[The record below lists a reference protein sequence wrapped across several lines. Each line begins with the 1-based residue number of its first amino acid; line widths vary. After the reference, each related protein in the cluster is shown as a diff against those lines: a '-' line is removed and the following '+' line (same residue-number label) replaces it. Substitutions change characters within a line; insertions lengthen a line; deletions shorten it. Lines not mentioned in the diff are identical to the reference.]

1 MEVWGASANIQ
12 SAGYQVGLPIVNGAV
27 RYPGC
32 PMPPRS
38 SKHLKVVPLMHPSVT
53 ESMEAK
59 LKRLRPDLSPSA
71 GSEAPSMMIVVPDG
85 TRAHCKSAPTVKK
98 HCTTRPD
105 APAVRNVRRGSA
117 SNAISSLHTEGEPA
131 LVEELMQDRNANSSQ
146 APIASMVSTW
156 HRFHHEAFDTPA
168 AVSPVLPVTIRSL
181 VVVGALFKKGGY
193 RSFDNYVSA
202 IKGQHI
208 ETGYGWTQLHAHTA
222 RWVSRSV
229 TRGIGPAR
237 QSCSFDFKRLCLLP
251 RSSDPLV
258 NGGPQH
264 PVVLA
269 LLATMF
275 LLREVE
281 ASTSVAA
288 AWRFDHSRLE
298 ISWNLPGSKSDHM
311 ALGVTRSWP
320 CLCGL
325 SL

>member
-1 MEVWGASANIQ
+1 M
-12 SAGYQVGLPIVNGAV
+12 
-27 RYPGC
+27 
-32 PMPPRS
+32 
-38 SKHLKVVPLMHPSVT
+38 T
-53 ESMEAK
+53 
-59 LKRLRPDLSPSA
+59 
-71 GSEAPSMMIVVPDG
+71 VVPDG

-208 ETGYGWTQLHAHTA
+208 EAGLRLDTAPRTHGQVGVAQCHPRHWTCQAELQL
-222 RWVSRSV
+222 
-229 TRGIGPAR
+229 
-237 QSCSFDFKRLCLLP
+237 RL
-251 RSSDPLV
+251 
-258 NGGPQH
+258 
-264 PVVLA
+264 
-269 LLATMF
+269 
-275 LLREVE
+275 
-281 ASTSVAA
+281 
-288 AWRFDHSRLE
+288 
-298 ISWNLPGSKSDHM
+298 
-311 ALGVTRSWP
+311 
-320 CLCGL
+320 
-325 SL
+325 